1 MDSMGMKVYLLEEI
15 YSYKNQSDINEVAMM
30 SPVTLNVFMS
40 ERLLV
45 KEMGKMRR
53 SMAASEDTWV

>member
-1 MDSMGMKVYLLEEI
+1 MESVGMKVYLLEEI

-45 KEMGKMRR
+45 KEMGKM
-53 SMAASEDTWV
+53 

>member
-1 MDSMGMKVYLLEEI
+1 MESVGMKVYLLEEI
-15 YSYKNQSDINEVAMM
+15 YSYKNQSDINEVGML

-45 KEMGKMRR
+45 KEMRKMWR
-53 SMAASEDTWV
+53 SMAVSENTRV